1 MQPLRDEDPPT
12 LGDITLLGRLGK
24 GGMGQ
29 VYLGLTPDG
38 DHAAVKTML
47 GDHIAQSEMRE
58 RFHREASAL
67 GMVHSPGTAAFM
79 GSSDP
84 DADRP
89 WLAMEYIPG
98 LDLSDYVKRDGALD
112 ETIGTGLFLLLTD
125 ALEAIHQAGLLHR
138 DLKPANVML
147 GPTGPKVVDF
157 GLVAIGEAG
166 GELTAVGAHMGTAL
180 CMAPEQFGAAD
191 KVTRAADVYALGA
204 VMAYALTGRYPYVG
218 PTAYA
223 VQQKIL
229 DPGIAPDLDGA
240 PESLLPLLRVLLS
253 VEPGDRP
260 ALAHVRARLLDRL
273 SALNLTP
280 GAARE
285 LVAERTH
292 VPGTE
297 VPDTVPVT
305 PRTRIRTTRRET
317 TLHETA
323 PRRAA
328 LVAERLRRDYA
339 RPAVAA

>member
-1 MQPLRDEDPPT
+1 MQPLRDEDPLL
-12 LGDITLLGRLGK
+12 LGEIKLLGRLGK

-29 VYLGLTPDG
+29 VYLGLTADG

-47 GDHIAQSEMRE
+47 GDHVAQSEMRE

-67 GMVHSPGTAAFM
+67 GMVSGPGTAAFM
-79 GSSDP
+79 GSSGP

-98 LDLSDYVKRDGALD
+98 LDLSEYVKRDGALD
-112 ETIGTGLFLLLTD
+112 EVTGTGLFLLLTD
-125 ALEAIHQAGLLHR
+125 ALEAVHQAGLLHR

-166 GELTAVGAHMGTAL
+166 GDLTVVGAHMGTAL

-191 KVTRAADVYALGA
+191 QVTRAADVYALGA
-204 VMAYALTGRYPYVG
+204 VVAYALTGRYPYSG
-218 PTAYA
+218 PTAFA
-223 VQQKIL
+223 VQKNIL
-229 DPGIAPDLDGA
+229 DPEVAPDLDGA
-240 PESLLPLLRVLLS
+240 PEPLLPLLRALLS
-253 VEPGDRP
+253 IDPDDRP

-273 SALNLTP
+273 AALNLTP

-305 PRTRIRTTRRET
+305 PRTRVRTTRPET
-317 TLHETA
+317 TLRETA
-323 PRRAA
+323 PGRAEMM
-328 LVAERLRRDYA
+328 AERLRRDYA

>member
-1 MQPLRDEDPPT
+1 VQSLRDEDPPT

-29 VYLGLTPDG
+29 VYLGMTPEG
-38 DHAAVKTML
+38 DHVAVKTML
-47 GDHIAQSEMRE
+47 GDHVAQSEMRE

-79 GSSDP
+79 GSSEP

-89 WLAMEYIPG
+89 WLAMEYVPG
-98 LDLSDYVKRDGALD
+98 LDLSEYVERDGAL
-112 ETIGTGLFLLLTD
+112 EEVTGAGLFLLLTD

-166 GELTAVGAHMGTAL
+166 GDLTVVGAHMGTAL

-191 KVTRAADVYALGA
+191 TVTRAADVYALGA
-204 VMAYALTGRYPYVG
+204 VMAHALTGRYPYTG
-218 PTAYA
+218 PTAFA
-223 VQQKIL
+223 VRGRIL
-229 DPGIAPDLDGA
+229 DPEVDPDLDGA
-240 PESLLPLLRVLLS
+240 PETLLPLLRALLS
-253 VEPGDRP
+253 VDPDDRP
-260 ALAHVRARLLDRL
+260 ALTGVRARLLEL
-273 SALNLTP
+273 LAALDLTP

-297 VPDTVPVT
+297 VPDSVPVT
-305 PRTRIRTTRRET
+305 PRTRARTTRRET
-317 TLHETA
+317 TLHETV
-323 PRRAA
+323 PQRAEV
-328 LVAERLRRDYA
+328 VAERLREEYA
-339 RPAVAA
+339 RPIMAA